1 MHPQSL
7 AACTQLSDAQP
18 PCAKSPQL
26 EEAHT
31 LSPQLEEAQTIS
43 GCTIAPAVAACTHF
57 ICTAAL
63 CRVATAGRRTHYRH
77 RWKKHRLFQAVQLH
91 PQSLAACTHFICTAA
106 LCKVATAGK
115 TTHYRHSWKKHRLF
129 QAVQLHLQSLAACT
143 HFICTAALCRV
154 ATAAN
159 STDYFKLYNCTRSHW
174 LRARTSYAQPPCA
187 ELPQLEK
194 HRLLQ
199 AVQMHPQSQAPCTHI
214 ICTAALRRV
223 STAGNSTD
231 YFKLYKCTSS
241 HRLHAHTLYAQPPCA
256 KSPQLEKAQITASC
270 TIAPA
275 VTGCVHALHMHSRLV
290 QSRHSWK
297 KHGLTQAVQMH
308 PPSQALCTHIIC
320 TAALRRVSTAA
331 NSIDYCKL
339 CEGTSSHRLHAHTY
353 LHSSLRRV
361 ATAGR
366 STSKCRL
373 YRQALAPC
381 TYLKCTAALRSVATA
396 GGAPCLLPA

>member
-1 MHPQSL
+1 VHPQSL

-26 EEAHT
+26 EKPHT
-31 LSPQLEEAQTIS
+31 I
-43 GCTIAPAVAACTHF
+43 
-57 ICTAAL
+57 
-63 CRVATAGRRTHYRH
+63 ATAGR
-77 RWKKHRLFQAVQLH
+77 
-91 PQSLAACTHFICTAA
+91 
-106 LCKVATAGK
+106 
-115 TTHYRHSWKKHRLF
+115 
-129 QAVQLHLQSLAACT
+129 
-143 HFICTAALCRV
+143 
-154 ATAAN
+154 
-159 STDYFKLYNCTRSHW
+159 STDSFRLYNCTCSHW

-187 ELPQLEK
+187 ELPQLQTAQTISSCTIAPAVTGCV
-194 HRLLQ
+194 HALHMHSRL
-199 AVQMHPQSQAPCTHI
+199 AQSCH
-214 ICTAALRRV
+214 
-223 STAGNSTD
+223 SWKNTD
-231 YFKLYKCTSS
+231 YCKLYKCTHS